1 VSWRTKGRIMELSRE
16 YPLQRHGLLYPLMVI
31 AAIAVIVF
39 SIVGIAA
46 ISGWMPNAMVGA
58 APPAV
63 STVPESGVTQSS
75 RTAIPAESTA
85 APAFP
90 CAECGVIKSIREIE
104 QDGAVETASFVSVAP
119 QIAAAQHTGL

>member
-1 VSWRTKGRIMELSRE
+1 MELSRE

-39 SIVGIAA
+39 SIVGIVA

-58 APPAV
+58 APPV
-63 STVPESGVTQSS
+63 STLPDSAVTQSGHS
-75 RTAIPAESTA
+75 AVPAEVNG

-90 CAECGVIKSIREIE
+90 CAECGVIKSIRDIE

-119 QIAAAQHTGL
+119 QLLSVQRIGL

>member
-1 VSWRTKGRIMELSRE
+1 MELSRE

-58 APPAV
+58 APAV
-63 STVPESGVTQSS
+63 STVREPGVPQS
-75 RTAIPAESTA
+75 RTAIPAESNG

-119 QIAAAQHTGL
+119 QIAAAQRTAL

>member
-1 VSWRTKGRIMELSRE
+1 MDLSRE

-39 SIVGIAA
+39 SIVGIVA
-46 ISGWMPNAMVGA
+46 ISGWMPTAMVGA
-58 APPAV
+58 APAV
-63 STVPESGVTQSS
+63 GTVPESGVTQSS
-75 RTAIPAESTA
+75 RTAIPAESKA

-104 QDGAVETASFVSVAP
+104 QDGAVESASLVSAAP

>member
-1 VSWRTKGRIMELSRE
+1 MELSRE

-58 APPAV
+58 APAV
-63 STVPESGVTQSS
+63 STVREPGVPQSS
-75 RTAIPAESTA
+75 RTAIPAESNA

-119 QIAAAQHTGL
+119 QIAAAQRTGL